1 MTAIKNW
8 PRGDRPL
15 EKFMHRGAESLSD
28 TEILS
33 LFLPAAGRQN
43 QVERA
48 RSLLKHFGGL
58 RLLLRADQGDIAA
71 LPGFGPA
78 SGAYPKAALE
88 LSRRYLLASI
98 RRRPCLNSPRLV
110 HRYLRA
116 RLRDR
121 RREVFLCMFLDN
133 RHALISCR
141 ELFQGS
147 LDGACVYPRQVV
159 EACLQHNA
167 AAVIFAHNHPSGYP
181 EPSRADERITRHL
194 QEALALVDVRVVD
207 HIIVGEGKI
216 TSFAERGLL

>member
-1 MTAIKNW
+1 MTAAKNLSPGEH
-8 PRGDRPL
+8 PR
-15 EKFMHRGAESLSD
+15 EKFLQKGAESLSD
-28 TEILS
+28 AELLS
-33 LFLPAAGRQN
+33 LLLPAAGRRN
-43 QVERA
+43 QMERA
-48 RSLLKHFGGL
+48 RSLLQHFGGL
-58 RLLLRADQGDIAA
+58 RRVLAADQRDITA

-78 SGAYPKAALE
+78 SDTYLKAALE

-116 RLRDR
+116 RLRDL
-121 RREVFLCMFLDN
+121 RREIFLCMFLDN
-133 RHALISCR
+133 RHALIACQ

-147 LDGACVYPRQVV
+147 LDGACIYPRHVV

-167 AAVIFAHNHPSGYP
+167 AAVIFAHNHPSGYA

-207 HIIVGEGKI
+207 HIVVGEEKV